1 MNDKRETRER
11 ERGVRSGEST
21 NGCEKARWNERKRV
35 ASSARGEHGVR
46 FSDKISNLKFHRNF
60 TILGSKLIVLS
71 TGTFNHPRRRPTVLR
86 PYRVPLCRF
95 LPSAIVL
102 LVSGLT
108 AKGTLKISS
117 LLLIT
122 RHAYRRG
129 LRDVPKGLF
138 GGRITTSTLIYKVS
152 EI

>member
-1 MNDKRETRER
+1 M
-11 ERGVRSGEST
+11 
-21 NGCEKARWNERKRV
+21 
-35 ASSARGEHGVR
+35 R

-71 TGTFNHPRRRPTVLR
+71 TGTSNHPRRALSLSLAPLFSIAAFPSPRFPPNASTVFTAFARLA
-86 PYRVPLCRF
+86 
-95 LPSAIVL
+95 LPRL
-102 LVSGLT
+102 PF

-129 LRDVPKGLF
+129 LRGVPKGLT
-138 GGRITTSTLIYKVS
+138 GRRITTLIYKVS
-152 EI
+152 EIQPVRGYATSGVRYIDLKSH